1 MYRYW
6 PVRPENR
13 STAVAACSG
22 VKEVKSATASN
33 SAAPSTARTASG
45 SRTSAWTVRTSSG
58 TARRVDSPRFSTVTS
73 QPRCN
78 ATGTHAALIWPVP
91 PMNSTLDMAWLLS
104 SRSTYPLTGRST
116 ALPGVPPA
124 GSVLP
129 DRQVPEPVQGAGDG
143 LLAQHAEQLAASGG
157 EHLPGQRS
165 DVGTLVRGRL
175 PQPGHLTDPAHPAS
189 HASAAAATAG
199 RRLTAT
205 GTPAHAAASTIRPT
219 STGRPSAPARIASS
233 GTGR

>member
-33 SAAPSTARTASG
+33 SAAPSTVRTASG
-45 SRTSAWTVRTSSG
+45 SRTSARTVRTSSG
-58 TARRVDSPRFSTVTS
+58 RVRRVDAPRFSTVTS
-73 QPRCN
+73 QPRCT

-91 PMNSTLDMAWLLS
+91 PMNSTLDMTWLLS
-104 SRSTYPLTGRST
+104 SGSTYPLTGRST
-116 ALPGVPPA
+116 ALAGAPTVLVP
-124 GSVLP
+124 L

-157 EHLPGQRS
+157 EHLPGQRG
-165 DVGTLVRGRL
+165 DVRALVRGRL
-175 PQPGHLTDPAHPAS
+175 
-189 HASAAAATAG
+189 
-199 RRLTAT
+199 
-205 GTPAHAAASTIRPT
+205 
-219 STGRPSAPARIASS
+219 
-233 GTGR
+233 